1 MTRPNEL
8 STNFGSTVMTIGN
21 WLHTQAHGY
30 RDALTV
36 GTLVVAISSSLVQA
50 QVNSVDADGTPQRAI
65 AAAETPMAAE
75 QKAQTFLNKDATSA
89 LLAVDKNRVS
99 IIDTIVAQWRTELAP
114 TTSPRELKVQLDEVR
129 ESLSSLRADKL
140 LAASAAR
147 TYGGL
152 KQVFTEADAGQKRKS
167 LGTVANDSVYTPI
180 TPCKLIDTRGLT
192 GTPITGGAFAA
203 SERRTYTIAGLC
215 PGLPT
220 TELNALMVSAATQNT
235 GAGSGIL
242 SLMGVGVTA
251 PVTNIFG
258 PSAYA
263 SVTTIID
270 TNATGQ
276 FDAQISGVAGVA
288 LILDVVGYF
297 APPVTTKLECFE
309 TAAATSTTS
318 LAIGANETL
327 VSDRCDSGIL
337 NLFSYRAVSA
347 NCDTGNSA
355 FLAVVD
361 VKTELHTTG
370 GFPSLPSTGER
381 ASCTFGNR
389 GTGASIATRTVS
401 AKCCRIPGR

>member
-1 MTRPNEL
+1 
-8 STNFGSTVMTIGN
+8 MTIGN

-30 RDALTV
+30 RGALLV
-36 GTLVVAISSSLVQA
+36 GTLAVAISASLVQA
-50 QVNSVDADGTPQRAI
+50 QVNSVDAGGTPQHAI
-65 AAAETPMAAE
+65 AAAETPVAAE

-114 TTSPRELKVQLDEVR
+114 TTSPQELKVQLDEVR

-147 TYGGL
+147 TYSGL
-152 KQVFTEADAGQKRKS
+152 KQVFIEADTGQKRKT
-167 LGTVANDSVYTPI
+167 LGATTNDSVYTPI

-297 APPVTTKLECFE
+297 APPVTTKLECFD
-309 TAAATSTTS
+309 TAKATQVGITAGST
-318 LAIGANETL
+318 LEL
-327 VSDRCDSGIL
+327 RSDRCDSSIL
-337 NLFSYRAVSA
+337 GLYSYRAVSA
-347 NCDTGNSA
+347 NCDSQTGNA
-355 FLAVVD
+355 QMNGAY
-361 VKTELHTTG
+361 TEVLSTG
-370 GFPSLPSTGER
+370 SFPALPSSGER
-381 ASCTFGNR
+381 AVCTWKADIASGN
-389 GTGASIATRTVS
+389 TYTAW